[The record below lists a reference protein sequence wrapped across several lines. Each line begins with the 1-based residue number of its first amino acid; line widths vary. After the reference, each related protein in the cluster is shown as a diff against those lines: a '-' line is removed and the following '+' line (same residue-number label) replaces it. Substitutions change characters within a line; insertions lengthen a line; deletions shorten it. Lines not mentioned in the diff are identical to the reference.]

1 MLESLINLYYDN
13 VFNVSR
19 VDKPK
24 IKVIRGESGDRDGYE
39 VIAVKIKNRGYVT
52 ENRLRVLKQF
62 NNAYVEVMSQ
72 DDKYW
77 DVCTS
82 MVFTDLL
89 ALELGCEV
97 RLIEDNRVVYNS
109 QLENFPNYDSERVD
123 EFMFR
128 LQTSTLF
135 GNGGFEVVN
144 CKSVR
149 HMVYI
154 TVYQS
159 SDLSDYKLFAVNC
172 LNGFIIPIKNW
183 DNRIIKL
190 IKTIYADEEKLEVV
204 ANV

>member
-24 IKVIRGESGDRDGYE
+24 IKVIRGENGDSDNYE
-39 VIAVKIKNRGYVT
+39 VIIIKIKNRGDAT
-52 ENRLRVLKQF
+52 ENRLKILKQF

-135 GNGGFEVVN
+135 GNGRFEVVN

-154 TVYQS
+154 TIYQS
-159 SDLSDYKLFAVNC
+159 SDLSDYKLFVVNC
-172 LNGFIIPIKNW
+172 LNSFIIPIKNW

-190 IKTIYADEEKLEVV
+190 IKTIYTDEEKIGGGC
-204 ANV
+204 